1 MKLIFE
7 LMRLFHYTVGITTP
21 EPKQERLVLLV
32 WIGSVLGIVLLSL
45 GFAFFIVPYIFDSK

>member
-21 EPKQERLVLLV
+21 APKQERLVLAV
-32 WIGSVLGIVLLSL
+32 WMVSVLGIILLVI
-45 GFAFFIVPYIFDSK
+45 GFAFFILPFIFNSK